1 VTEKTASPPLERML
15 LEQSWVSRATVT
27 AKRVVMVAYGLVTI
41 FVALLFF
48 ERFSFIDSNEFA
60 MEKVKSAI
68 AVSGEIMLEDERL
81 TMLANLAAASGD
93 RIWVER
99 YEAQIP
105 IMDAAIAGALSL
117 APQEIAQRFD
127 AATRV
132 ANDKLVELERRAF
145 VSISAN
151 NLENARQILN
161 SAKYAENKKILAKG
175 TDAFTKDLQASVES
189 QLSVVKKRS
198 WAIAILLLVFG
209 LVGFSFLWRLLDFQL
224 TEAQAALSEK
234 QAEVTQ
240 LALTDT
246 LTGLANRR
254 HLLLLLAH
262 RMAIVQREGGLVA
275 LMMIDLD
282 GFKAINDQFG
292 HASGDN
298 VLIEI
303 GKRLQLRL
311 RKTDIVARL
320 GGDEFVV
327 AFNLPAEL
335 YFERSQIAADG
346 VIEELSKTYSIADLE
361 ANIGASVGVAFY
373 PIDATS
379 AEELIRKADVAL
391 YRSKNEGKG
400 IVRFFQPRLKLAHDE
415 LAVNTRELMP

>member
-1 VTEKTASPPLERML
+1 
-15 LEQSWVSRATVT
+15 
-27 AKRVVMVAYGLVTI
+27 
-41 FVALLFF
+41 
-48 ERFSFIDSNEFA
+48 
-60 MEKVKSAI
+60 
-68 AVSGEIMLEDERL
+68 
-81 TMLANLAAASGD
+81 
-93 RIWVER
+93 
-99 YEAQIP
+99 
-105 IMDAAIAGALSL
+105 
-117 APQEIAQRFD
+117 
-127 AATRV
+127 
-132 ANDKLVELERRAF
+132 
-145 VSISAN
+145 
-151 NLENARQILN
+151 
-161 SAKYAENKKILAKG
+161 
-175 TDAFTKDLQASVES
+175 
-189 QLSVVKKRS
+189 
-198 WAIAILLLVFG
+198 LLLVFG